1 MRRGDTSAS
10 IDVLGVCAVKIYGVI
25 PPRYSDSLSSEFKAK
40 VTASRIGPEYGERI
54 GWYWCRSDR
63 GVVKGVFEEFVF
75 LG

>member
-10 IDVLGVCAVKIYGVI
+10 IEILGECAGKIYGVI

-40 VTASRIGPEYGERI
+40 ATASGIGPEYGKGVALYR
-54 GWYWCRSDR
+54 CRSDR
-63 GVVKGVFEEFVF
+63 GIVKGVFEEFAF

>member
-40 VTASRIGPEYGERI
+40 VTASGIGPEYGKGVALYR
-54 GWYWCRSDR
+54 CRSDR
-63 GVVKGVFEEFVF
+63 GVVKGVFKEFAF